1 MSEERKP
8 EESLMSDETLFFGYA
23 KAAVTGLLAFP
34 SAIPDLENIGDNAA
48 RIAFD
53 QSVEHRKR
61 FPKKLD
67 KK

>member
-8 EESLMSDETLFFGYA
+8 EESLISDETLFFGYA
-23 KAAVTGLLAFP
+23 KSIAGG
-34 SAIPDLENIGDNAA
+34 NQAA
-48 RIAFD
+48 RIREDTAWIAD
-53 QSVEHRKR
+53 SASKMVNQHRKL